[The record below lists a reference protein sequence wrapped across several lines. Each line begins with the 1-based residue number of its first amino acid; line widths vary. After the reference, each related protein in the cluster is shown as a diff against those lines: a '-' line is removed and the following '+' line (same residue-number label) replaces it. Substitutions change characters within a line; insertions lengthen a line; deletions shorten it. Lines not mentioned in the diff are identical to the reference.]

1 MCVVVGGYGNLD
13 LLKISLALLIVL
25 RHIGQ
30 KFFCANT
37 FWHVYIINTIST
49 IGVTSFFIMSGFLL
63 FKKTVNRERLRKQ
76 FLRIL
81 KLYGCWAVIYLP
93 LNIYNYLKDG
103 IRFPVALVDFVQ
115 KALFDGTFYHLW
127 YLPSLIVAMYVVYVM
142 KNRKFAL
149 MLNITVRQS
158 RQSGVARATC
168 PD

>member
-1 MCVVVGGYGNLD
+1 MF
-13 LLKISLALLIVL
+13 ALLIVL

-115 KALFDGTFYHLW
+115 KVLFDGTFYHTHADQRAASEILV
-127 YLPSLIVAMYVVYVM
+127 SLHQL
-142 KNRKFAL
+142 FA
-149 MLNITVRQS
+149 
-158 RQSGVARATC
+158 ARVEASC
-168 PD
+168 HAGKCAK